1 MSARTGPEGG
11 GGVRGAVLAWIAWWV
26 VCAVLWLLLV
36 DNTHVPE
43 LIVGAGVAAFGAS
56 AAVGVRQQRRVVLRP
71 RLRWVLRLWRPLASF
86 PRDTWLV
93 ARALVR
99 SRRVE
104 GRFLAIPVSQRD
116 DPPTRNHARRV
127 MIQTAASLAPNT
139 YVIGTDFER
148 GLVLVHQLVPT
159 DDPLADADPLG
170 LR

>member
-43 LIVGAGVAAFGAS
+43 LIVGAGVSAFGAS

-86 PRDTWLV
+86 PPDTLLLQPRLC
-93 ARALVR
+93 APRLLPGR
-99 SRRVE
+99 S
-104 GRFLAIPVSQRD
+104 
-116 DPPTRNHARRV
+116 
-127 MIQTAASLAPNT
+127 
-139 YVIGTDFER
+139 
-148 GLVLVHQLVPT
+148 
-159 DDPLADADPLG
+159 
-170 LR
+170 